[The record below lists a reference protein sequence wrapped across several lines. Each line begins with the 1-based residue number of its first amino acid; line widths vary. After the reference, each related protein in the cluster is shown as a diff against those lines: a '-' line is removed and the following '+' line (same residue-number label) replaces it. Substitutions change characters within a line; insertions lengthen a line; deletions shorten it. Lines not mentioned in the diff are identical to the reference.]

1 LRHIVP
7 EDSSM
12 PDTST
17 TVPFSFA
24 EPVAMRRGSVSERFV
39 KCGKSACPCAQDP
52 KARHGPY
59 FSFTHAVKRRTQSR
73 FLSSDEAAVVRRQ
86 IERGQQFRSEV
97 DAYWKR
103 CERVAEQELSN
114 LEAAPQEAA
123 KKGGSKRRSK
133 RSSGRRPSG
142 KSKPS

>member
-1 LRHIVP
+1 
-7 EDSSM
+7 M
-12 PDTST
+12 PDFTT

-24 EPVAMRRGSVSERFV
+24 EPVPLRRGSVSERFV

-73 FLSSDEAAVVRRQ
+73 FLSSDEATVVRRKIQ
-86 IERGQQFRSEV
+86 RGQRFRSEV

-103 CERVAEQELSN
+103 CEQAAAQELSH
-114 LEAAPQEAA
+114 LEAAPQQAA
-123 KKGGSKRRSK
+123 KKGGSQRSSK
-133 RSSGRRPSG
+133 RKSGPRPSR

>member
-1 LRHIVP
+1 
-7 EDSSM
+7 M
-12 PDTST
+12 PDSTT

-24 EPVAMRRGSVSERFV
+24 EAVPMRRGSVSERFV

-59 FSFTHAVKRRTQSR
+59 FSFTHAVKRQTQSR
-73 FLSSDEAAVVRRQ
+73 FLSADEATVVRHQ
-86 IERGQQFRSEV
+86 IERGQRFRSEV

-103 CERVAEQELSN
+103 CERTADQELSKV
-114 LEAAPQEAA
+114 EAAPQEAA

-133 RSSGRRPSG
+133 RRSGPPSSG
-142 KSKPS
+142 KSKP

>member
-1 LRHIVP
+1 
-7 EDSSM
+7 M
-12 PDTST
+12 PNST
-17 TVPFSFA
+17 TTVRFSFA
-24 EPVAMRRGSVSERFV
+24 EPVPLRRGSVSERFV

-73 FLSSDEAAVVRRQ
+73 FLSAAEAAVVRRQ

-103 CERVAEQELSN
+103 CEQAADQELSN

-133 RSSGRRPSG
+133 RRSEPPPSG

>member
-1 LRHIVP
+1 
-7 EDSSM
+7 M
-12 PDTST
+12 PDSNT

-24 EPVAMRRGSVSERFV
+24 EPVPMRRGSVSERFV

-59 FSFTHAVKRRTQSR
+59 CSFTHAVKRRTQSR
-73 FLSSDEAAVVRRQ
+73 FLSPTEATVVRRQ
-86 IERGQQFRSEV
+86 IERGQQFRGEV

-103 CERVAEQELSN
+103 CEQTADQELSN

-123 KKGGSKRRSK
+123 KKGGFRRSSKRRSGP
-133 RSSGRRPSG
+133 RFSG

>member
-1 LRHIVP
+1 
-7 EDSSM
+7 M
-12 PDTST
+12 PDSNP

-24 EPVAMRRGSVSERFV
+24 ETVPMRRGSVSERFV

-59 FSFTHAVKRRTQSR
+59 LSYTHAVKRRTQSR
-73 FLSSDEAAVVRRQ
+73 FLSPAAAAVVRRQ
-86 IERGQQFRSEV
+86 IQRGQQFRSEV

-103 CERVAEQELSN
+103 CEQVADQELSN
-114 LEAAPQEAA
+114 LEAAPQKAA
-123 KKGGSKRRSK
+123 KKGGSRRSSKRRSRP
-133 RSSGRRPSG
+133 RSSG

>member
-1 LRHIVP
+1 
-7 EDSSM
+7 M
-12 PDTST
+12 PDSNPTA
-17 TVPFSFA
+17 PFSLENA
-24 EPVAMRRGSVSERFV
+24 VPARRGSVFERLV
-39 KCGKSACPCAQDP
+39 KCGKSTCPCAQDP
-52 KARHGPY
+52 KSRHGPY
-59 FSFTHAVKRRTQSR
+59 FSFTHAVKGRTQSR
-73 FLSSDEAAVVRRQ
+73 FLSSEEAAVVRRQ
-86 IERGQQFRSEV
+86 IERGQQFRGEV

-133 RSSGRRPSG
+133 RSSGRRPSR

>member
-1 LRHIVP
+1 
-7 EDSSM
+7 
-12 PDTST
+12 
-17 TVPFSFA
+17 
-24 EPVAMRRGSVSERFV
+24 MRRGSVSQRFV

-73 FLSSDEAAVVRRQ
+73 FLSPTEAAVVRRQ
-86 IERGQQFRSEV
+86 IERGQEFRSEV
-97 DAYWKR
+97 DSYWKH
-103 CERVAEQELSN
+103 CERAADEELNN

-123 KKGGSKRRSK
+123 KKGGSKRNSKPRSWP
-133 RSSGRRPSG
+133 RSSR

>member
-1 LRHIVP
+1 
-7 EDSSM
+7 M
-12 PDTST
+12 PDPST
-17 TVPFSFA
+17 TIPFSFD
-24 EPVAMRRGSVSERFV
+24 EPVALRRGSVSERFV
-39 KCGKSACPCAQDP
+39 KCGKSACSCAQDP
-52 KARHGPY
+52 KSRHGPY
-59 FSFTHAVKRRTQSR
+59 FSFTHAVKGRTQSR
-73 FLSSDEAAVVRRQ
+73 FLSCEEAAVVRRQ
-86 IERGQQFRSEV
+86 IERGQQFRGEV

-133 RSSGRRPSG
+133 QSSRRRPSR